1 MIPKAMRPRRIL
13 MAHDFYRLPGGED
26 ESFRAELAM
35 LQQHGHDVATYTRSN
50 DEIDTPDLISRA
62 RLFAETIWST
72 RSYQE
77 ISRLI
82 EEQRPQVAHFQNT
95 FPLISPSA
103 YDACRAHDVPVVQ
116 SLRNYRVV
124 CANGLF
130 LRQGRPCEDCLG
142 KVVPWP
148 AVVHTCYRGS
158 RLETTAVA
166 AMLAY
171 HRAVRTWESR
181 VDVYVALTEFGRG
194 KFIEAGI
201 PPEKIIV
208 KPNFLADPGPGP
220 GDGAYALFVG
230 RLSDEKGIRLLLRAW
245 TQLSNVPLRIVGD
258 GPLEAF
264 ARGYIEGNKL
274 NAIMLGRLPQGGVM
288 QAIKA
293 SAFVVFPSL
302 CYESFG
308 RTIVEAFACGKPV
321 VGTRNGAAEELIE
334 HGATGLHFAWNDPDD
349 LATQVRWLWEHR
361 ADLLRMAGRARQ
373 EYLLRFTPARNYG
386 SLMAIYDRAVGQHA

>member
-1 MIPKAMRPRRIL
+1 